1 MKTLVIV
8 ESPTKAKTIS
18 KFLPSDYVVE
28 SSYGHV
34 RDLPQKEMGIDI
46 DNNFEP
52 KYEVSEKAKKQVAK
66 LKKLASNSDK
76 ILFAPD
82 EDREGEAIAWHLKA
96 ILKPKNSER
105 ITFHEITK
113 SAIEAAIKNP
123 REIDLHLVDA
133 QQARRV
139 LDRLVGYE
147 LSPFLWKKV
156 AKGLSAGRVQSVTVR
171 LIAER
176 EREIEKFKAE
186 EYWTIEA
193 IFETDKKISFEAKLH
208 AMNGKT
214 LKKFDLNNEKQS
226 KELADELK
234 NGSYKISSVESKES
248 KKKVP
253 EPFRTSTLQQE
264 ANNRLHFSSKQTM
277 MIAQQLYEGVDL
289 GNKGQVGLITYMRT
303 DSLNLANE
311 FLNSCHEYIKNEYG
325 EKYAPKTV
333 RRFKTKNKGAQEAHE
348 AVRPTHVNFKPEDI
362 RQYLDDKQFKLYQLV
377 WNRTV
382 AGQMTE
388 AIIASTAVDI
398 NSSDGQY
405 VFRATGQTI
414 KFDGFLKVYPTGT
427 KEIFLP
433 ELSAGQAVALQ
444 KLSPEQH
451 FTEPPARYT
460 EATLVKALEEYGIG
474 RPSTYAPTIATIQ
487 ERNYV
492 IKEDKK
498 LKPTDMGL
506 VVNDILVEHFPEVVD
521 YKFTAKMEEDLDSI
535 AAGEKEWQPIIKE
548 FYYPF
553 HKNLEKKNKTLT
565 KKELTE
571 KETSEICDKCK
582 RPMVIKTGRFG
593 RFLACTGYPE
603 CKNTKQVDN
612 GDGKPQ
618 ELELT
623 EEKCPDCGAPLAKRR
638 GRYGAFLGCSKYP
651 DCKYIKKFSQK
662 TGVICPQCNI
672 GEIVSRKGRG
682 KKIFYACNNYP
693 KCKFIL
699 WGKPTG
705 NHCDVCTSLLVE
717 KGDTPICSNE
727 KCTTNAK

>member
-1 MKTLVIV
+1 
-8 ESPTKAKTIS
+8 
-18 KFLPSDYVVE
+18 
-28 SSYGHV
+28 V

-46 DNNFEP
+46 ENNFEP
-52 KYEVSEKAKKQVAK
+52 KYEVSEKAQKQVSK
-66 LKKLASNSDK
+66 LKKLASTSDK

-113 SAIEAAIKNP
+113 SAIESALKNP
-123 REIDLHLVDA
+123 RQIDLHLVDA

-156 AKGLSAGRVQSVTVR
+156 AKGLSAGRVQSVAVR
-171 LIAER
+171 LIADR

-193 IFETDKKISFEAKLH
+193 IFNTDKQIKFEAKLN
-208 AMNGKT
+208 ALNGKI
-214 LKKFDLNNEKQS
+214 LKKFDLNNTKQAT
-226 KELADELK
+226 ELADELK
-234 NGSYKISSVESKES
+234 TGNYKIASVESKES

-253 EPFRTSTLQQE
+253 EPFRTSTLQQD
-264 ANNRLHFSSKQTM
+264 ANNKLHFSSKQTM

-289 GNKGQVGLITYMRT
+289 GGKGQVGLITYMRT

-311 FLNSCHEYIKNEYG
+311 FLTSCHDYIKKNIG
-325 EKYAPKTV
+325 EEYAPKTV
-333 RRFKTKNKGAQEAHE
+333 RRFKTTSKGAQEAHE
-348 AVRPTHVNFKPEDI
+348 AIRPTHANFSPDEIK
-362 RQYLDDKQFKLYQLV
+362 QYLDDKQFKLYQLI
-377 WNRTV
+377 WSRTV
-382 AGQMTE
+382 AGQMNE
-388 AIIASTAVDI
+388 AIIASKTVDI
-398 NSSDGQY
+398 VDNKNHAT
-405 VFRATGQTI
+405 FRANGQTI
-414 KFDGFLKVYPTGT
+414 KFDGFLKIYSTET
-427 KEIFLP
+427 KETLLP
-433 ELSAGQAVALQ
+433 DLNVGETVELEEI
-444 KLSPEQH
+444 KPTQH

-460 EATLVKALEEYGIG
+460 EATLIKAMEEYGIG

-492 IKEDKK
+492 TKEDKK
-498 LKPTDMGL
+498 LKPTAMGL
-506 VVNDILVEHFPEVVD
+506 VVNDILVEHFPAIVD
-521 YKFTAKMEEDLDSI
+521 YKFTAKMEEDLDAI

-548 FYYPF
+548 FYFPF
-553 HKNLEKKNKTLT
+553 HKNLEEKNKTLT

-571 KETSEICDKCK
+571 KATDEICEKCGK
-582 RPMVIKTGRFG
+582 PMVIKTGRFG

-603 CKNTKQVDN
+603 CKNTRPVSGD
-612 GDGKPQ
+612 DGKPQ

-651 DCKYIKKFSQK
+651 DCKYIKKFSQP

-682 KKIFYACNNYP
+682 KKVFYACNNYP

-705 NHCDVCTSLLVE
+705 AHCEVCKSLMVE
-717 KGDTPICSNE
+717 KGETAVCGNE
-727 KCTTNAK
+727 KCSTNAKESTKP